1 MTPDPP
7 QAPASTPPKKRGC
20 LFRALVGL
28 AVLGVVL
35 VVGGYLGYRYALQ
48 RILAGYTDT
57 TPLDLGISPPSPSEL
72 GKLDSQLAAFLHAL
86 RNKRPI
92 EPLVLTGDDLT
103 ALVSRES
110 EFQRSGGRARFSIT
124 GGEIRGD
131 LSIPLEKLGYPD
143 RWFNGSAAFLAT
155 LENGVL
161 IVTVQSAAIR
171 GEPVPAWILERVRN
185 QNLAK
190 ELYEDP
196 TNAALISRL
205 ESIEVGEDRITV
217 LPRIRQ

>member
-1 MTPDPP
+1 MTLEQP

-20 LFRALVGL
+20 LFRALVAL

-35 VVGGYLGYRYALQ
+35 VVGGYLGYRYGLQ
-48 RILAGYTDT
+48 RIVAGYTDT
-57 TPLDLGISPPSPSEL
+57 APLDLGISAPTPSEL
-72 GKLDSQLAAFLHAL
+72 GRLDSQLAAFTHAL

-103 ALVSRES
+103 ALVSRDS
-110 EFQRSGGRARFSIT
+110 DFQRAGGRARFSIV

-171 GEPVPAWILERVRN
+171 GEPVPTWILDRVRSE
-185 QNLAK
+185 NLAK
-190 ELYEDP
+190 DLYEDP
-196 TNAALISRL
+196 TNAALIARL
-205 ESIEVGEDRITV
+205 ESIEVEEDRITV
-217 LPRIRQ
+217 VPRIRQ